1 MMQSQLAAACHLTL
15 KVYIPT
21 KTNNMQVS
29 AISNFQGF
37 FHFWQSLLKCSTK
50 YTDGVGVDLYHA
62 PSISVNIVVLDCIN
76 ENNFFSRQ
84 LIDVF

>member
-1 MMQSQLAAACHLTL
+1 MQSQLAAACHLTL

-21 KTNNMQVS
+21 KTNNMYPPYQIFK
-29 AISNFQGF
+29 APFI
-37 FHFWQSLLKCSTK
+37 FWQSLLKCSTK

-76 ENNFFSRQ
+76 ENNFFSREP
-84 LIDVF
+84 IDVS

>member
-1 MMQSQLAAACHLTL
+1 MMQSQLAAACHLNL

-21 KTNNMQVS
+21 KTNNMYPPYQIFKAS
-29 AISNFQGF
+29 FI
-37 FHFWQSLLKCSTK
+37 FWQSLLKCSTK